1 MRDIL
6 SQGGDRGRSPWPRRV
21 AAVAALLLVATV
33 IVWRLA
39 GHRHSPAHPARAA
52 TTPSA
57 LPRAASGSAG
67 LAPGLASQPNGV
79 TGPALPW
86 ESSLRLPVTG
96 QQPAWF
102 WPATGRVKPIGGLP
116 RDGSGYQFV
125 RLAGGWAVQASS
137 GARLRCGSCAG
148 QPAPVYFLGDRAPAV
163 TGVGLANQVAPG
175 PAAGTVWLTSYPA
188 GADMSTTAGTARE
201 VSVSG
206 APIGL
211 RIMLPAGYVID
222 QATDHGLLLTP
233 VVQRPGTAAYTL
245 WDPATRQAS
254 RTFDG
259 VIAASVSEIAWVT
272 RCAPL
277 CQVEVLDLATGRH
290 TTVEL
295 ARASS
300 AARGA
305 FSPDGDFLAL
315 EVSFRNG
322 GDGGALATQ
331 LDVASLASGRLT
343 AVPETGVSSDALTG
357 FGWPAGRDSLIA
369 ELSFM
374 TKVQVA
380 SWQPG
385 APRLAVALIPPGQN
399 PASLIVG

>member
-6 SQGGDRGRSPWPRRV
+6 SQGAGREPSPWRRRV
-21 AAVAALLLVATV
+21 AVVAALLLVAV
-33 IVWRLA
+33 VLVWRVA
-39 GHRHSPAHPARAA
+39 GHRHSPAQPARAA
-52 TTPSA
+52 TTPGA

-67 LAPGLASQPNGV
+67 LVPGLASQPNGV

-86 ESSLRLPVTG
+86 ESSLRLPITG
-96 QQPAWF
+96 QQPTWF

-137 GARLRCGSCAG
+137 GAQLRCGSCAG
-148 QPAPVYFLGDRAPAV
+148 QPAPVYFLGDRASAV
-163 TGVGLANQVAPG
+163 TGVGLADQVAAG
-175 PAAGTVWLTSYPA
+175 PAAGTVWLTSYQP
-188 GADMSTTAGTARE
+188 GADMSTAAGTARE
-201 VSVSG
+201 VSISG
-206 APIGL
+206 APIGPQ
-211 RIMLPAGYVID
+211 ISLPAGYVID
-222 QATDHGLLLTP
+222 QATDHGLLLAP
-233 VVQRPGTAAYTL
+233 VVQRPGMAAYTL
-245 WDPATRQAS
+245 WDPAARQAS

-259 VIAASVSEIAWVT
+259 VIAASASEIAWVT

-277 CQVEVLDLATGRH
+277 CQVQVLDLATGQH

-300 AARGA
+300 AASGA
-305 FSPDGDFLAL
+305 FSPDGDFLAV

-343 AVPETGVSSDALTG
+343 AVPGTGVSSDALAG

-385 APRLAVALIPPGQN
+385 AARLAVAVVPPGQN

>member
-6 SQGGDRGRSPWPRRV
+6 SQGGDRERSPWPRRV
-21 AAVAALLLVATV
+21 AAVAALLLVA
-33 IVWRLA
+33 IVLAWRLA
-39 GHRHSPAHPARAA
+39 GHRHSPVQPARAA

-57 LPRAASGSAG
+57 LPRAAPGSAE
-67 LAPGLASQPNGV
+67 LVPGLASEPNGL

-102 WPATGRVKPIGGLP
+102 WPASGRVKPIGGLP
-116 RDGSGYQFV
+116 RDGPGYQFV

-137 GARLRCGSCAG
+137 GAQLRCGSCAG
-148 QPAPVYFLGDRAPAV
+148 QPAPVYFLGDRAQAV
-163 TGVGLANQVAPG
+163 TRVGLADQVAPG
-175 PAAGTVWLTSYPA
+175 PSAGTVWLTSYPP
-188 GADMSTTAGTARE
+188 GADMSTAAGTARE

-206 APIGL
+206 SPIGPPI
-211 RIMLPAGYVID
+211 RLPAGYLIA
-222 QATDHGLLLTP
+222 QATSQGLLLTP
-233 VVQRPGTAAYTL
+233 VLQRPGAPAYTL
-245 WDPATRQAS
+245 WDPAARQAS

-259 VIAASVSEIAWVT
+259 VIAASASEIAWVT
-272 RCAPL
+272 PCAQL
-277 CQVEVLDLATGRH
+277 CQVQVLDLATGRH

-300 AARGA
+300 AASGA

-315 EVSFRNG
+315 EVSFGNG
-322 GDGGALATQ
+322 GDGGALAMQ
-331 LDVASLASGRLT
+331 LDVASLASHRLT
-343 AVPETGVSSDALTG
+343 VVPGTWVSSDALAG
-357 FGWPAGRDSLIA
+357 FGWPADRDSLIA
-369 ELSFM
+369 ELSFT

-385 APRLAVALIPPGQN
+385 AARLAVAAVPPGQN